1 MRRRPGKTWICPC
14 RCLMPLISPASPRGP
29 DNNTLPTPHPMQNNL
44 QMTMDALG
52 GPIPQIPVDDVPT
65 QVTPQPQR
73 DRDRP
78 LRVIYIAG
86 DGRSGSTLL
95 DRLIGAY
102 PGVFSCGELGNLL
115 QSTAS
120 SEQLC
125 ACGDRAQACG
135 FWHEVLRRWSVMVPD
150 FTEREYRG
158 LQRRYERLRHLLHP
172 HHDQALTLDDP
183 RFARYAEYTGALFN
197 AIADLSGA
205 TVIVDSSK
213 SPARALALSR
223 IPGLEVRMLHLVRDV
238 RGVAYSLRKLSTPK
252 PGDVKAKRPQRRS
265 NLRFAGTWAV
275 VNYFCERVRPKIPG
289 PSLFTR
295 YEDYTADPDGM
306 LSAVAELL
314 GVARIPY
321 TVGANYLK
329 TQGHQVAGNE
339 GRMRPVQ
346 AIATDETW
354 RQKFGL

>member
-1 MRRRPGKTWICPC
+1 
-14 RCLMPLISPASPRGP
+14 
-29 DNNTLPTPHPMQNNL
+29 MQNNA

-52 GPIPQIPVDDVPT
+52 GPIPQIPVDDSPVSTPT
-65 QVTPQPQR
+65 IPRR

-78 LRVIYIAG
+78 LRIIYIAG

-125 ACGDRAQACG
+125 ACGDSARACG
-135 FWHEVLRRWSVMVPD
+135 FWNEVLRRWSEAVPD
-150 FTEREYRG
+150 FTEREYRS
-158 LQRRYERLRHLLHP
+158 LQRRYERLRFLLRP
-172 HHDQALTLDDP
+172 HYDRELTLDDP
-183 RFARYAEYTGALFN
+183 RFARYAEYTGALFS
-197 AIADLSGA
+197 AIAELSGA
-205 TVIVDSSK
+205 AVIVDSSK

-223 IPGLEVRMLHLVRDV
+223 VPGLDIRMLHLVRDV
-238 RGVAYSLRKLSTPK
+238 RGVAYSLRKLSAPK
-252 PGDVKAKRPQRRS
+252 PGEVKPRKSVRRS

-289 PSLFTR
+289 PNLFTR

-306 LSAVAELL
+306 LSSVADLL
-314 GVARIPY
+314 GVTRIPY
-321 TVGANYLK
+321 AIGASYLM

-354 RQKFGL
+354 RQKFGFGMRKGLYLLVLPLMLHYRYRI

>member
-1 MRRRPGKTWICPC
+1 MESPGG
-14 RCLMPLISPASPRGP
+14 LIPPMMLDESLIAPA
-29 DNNTLPTPHPMQNNL
+29 L
-44 QMTMDALG
+44 
-52 GPIPQIPVDDVPT
+52 I
-65 QVTPQPQR
+65 R
-73 DRDRP
+73 DRSSP
-78 LRVIYIAG
+78 LKVVYIAG

-102 PGVFSCGELGNLL
+102 PSVFSCGELGNLL

-125 ACGDRAQACG
+125 ACGDRAQTCG
-135 FWHEVLRRWSVMVPD
+135 FWCDVIRRWSVMVPD
-150 FTEREYRG
+150 FTEREYRS
-158 LQRRYERLRHLLHP
+158 LQRRYERLRSLLRPRNEHE
-172 HHDQALTLDDP
+172 LTLDDP
-183 RFARYAEYTGALFN
+183 RFARYAEYTSALFN

-205 TVIVDSSK
+205 AVIVDSSK

-223 IPGLEVRMLHLVRDV
+223 VPGLDVRMLHLVRDV
-238 RGVAYSLRKLSTPK
+238 RGVAYSLRKLSAVK
-252 PGDVKAKRPQRRS
+252 PGEVRTAQSARRS

-289 PSLFTR
+289 PNLFTR

-306 LSAVAELL
+306 LSAVAKLI

-321 TVGANYLK
+321 AAGASYLM

-354 RQKFGL
+354 RKKFGFGMQKGLYLLVLPLMLHYRYRL